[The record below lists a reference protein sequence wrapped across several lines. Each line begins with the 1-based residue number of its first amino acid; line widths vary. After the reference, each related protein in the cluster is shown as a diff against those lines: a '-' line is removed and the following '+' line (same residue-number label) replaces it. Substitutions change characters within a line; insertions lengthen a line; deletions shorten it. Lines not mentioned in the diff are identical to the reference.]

1 MAAAFPDWVAM
12 RCLPLLLCLIAVPA
26 WSAPANPEADL
37 KRVQQR
43 IEQLQK
49 AVRADTA
56 RRDTLSTKLRDAEEQ
71 VRAARQRHAEAR
83 DKVQDSDRRLRE
95 IAAERARH
103 EQLLTEQRDALAAQ
117 LRAAYMAGREEHL
130 KLLLSQKDPAVLGRM
145 LVYYSYL
152 GQARA
157 TKIADIEAAVRRLE
171 ELATEEQTERV
182 RLGELEAESAREL
195 QAVEAAR
202 RERDRALVVLNSQIK
217 SRSDEV
223 DRLKRQAAA
232 LEKLIAD
239 LRKALERA
247 PAPAGQP
254 FERVRGR
261 LPWPVPGRIVAQFGQ
276 ARGGGLRWTGV
287 LIATER
293 GTEVRAPYA
302 GRVVYSDW
310 LPGLGLLL
318 IIDHGGGYMTLY
330 GHNDQLFKGL
340 GEPVAAGDL
349 IATVGD
355 SGGQS
360 RPELYLEV
368 RKGTVA
374 QDPRRWFRGS
384 AP

>member
-1 MAAAFPDWVAM
+1 MAAALPDWFAM
-12 RCLPLLLCLIAVPA
+12 RCLTLLLCLLAVPA
-26 WSAPANPEADL
+26 WSAPADPEADL

-56 RRDTLSTKLRDAEEQ
+56 RRDRLTTALRDAEEQ
-71 VRAARQRHAEAR
+71 VRAARQRHAAAR
-83 DKVQDSDRRLRE
+83 ERVQESDRRLRE
-95 IAAERARH
+95 IAAERLRN
-103 EQLLTEQRDALAAQ
+103 EQLLAEQRDALAAQ

-130 KLLLSQKDPAVLGRM
+130 KLLLSQKDPAVLGRT

-157 TKIADIEAAVRRLE
+157 ARIADIEAAVRRLE
-171 ELATEEQTERV
+171 ELAAEEQLERV
-182 RLGELEAESAREL
+182 RLGEREADSAREL
-195 QAVEAAR
+195 AAVEAAR
-202 RERDRALVVLNSQIK
+202 QERGRTLLALNGQIK
-217 SRSDEV
+217 SRGDEIA
-223 DRLKRQAAA
+223 RLKRQAAA
-232 LEKLIAD
+232 LDKLIAD
-239 LRKALERA
+239 LHKALDRA
-247 PAPAGQP
+247 PAPSGQP
-254 FERVRGR
+254 FERVRGK

-276 ARGGGLRWTGV
+276 ARGGGLKWTGV

-318 IIDHGGGYMTLY
+318 VIDHGGGYMTLY

-340 GEPVAAGDL
+340 GQAVAAGEL
-349 IATVGD
+349 VATVGD
-355 SGGQS
+355 SGGQA

-374 QDPRRWFRGS
+374 QDPRRWFRGN
-384 AP
+384 PP